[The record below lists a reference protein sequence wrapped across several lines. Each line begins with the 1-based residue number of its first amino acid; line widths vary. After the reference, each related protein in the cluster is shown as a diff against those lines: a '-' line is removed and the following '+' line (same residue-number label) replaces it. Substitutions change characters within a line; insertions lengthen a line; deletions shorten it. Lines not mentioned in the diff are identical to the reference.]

1 MMLTCSCGGIHS
13 GRVEPESPMKIF
25 IANASRLPSTPSSP
39 FPASPHL
46 LALQLKPSLLDG
58 DARDRNLIGKGVLT
72 TLQFFGPF
80 CRSVDAQSTPQP
92 RHTDPLTPKCYDKC
106 DIGI

>member
-13 GRVEPESPMKIF
+13 GRVEPASPMEIF
-25 IANASRLPSTPSSP
+25 IADASRLASTPRFP
-39 FPASPHL
+39 FPASLHL

-58 DARDRNLIGKGVLT
+58 DAGDRNLIGKGVLT

-80 CRSVDAQSTPQP
+80 CMFVDAQSTPQP

-106 DIGI
+106 GIGV